1 MNNNKLINLLLNFL
15 QVFMQ
20 MCIVVPMVNILLH
33 GFMRYETFHA
43 LPTLYMGVV
52 VFIFYVAKVCIKNGK
67 LSVMVHLM
75 AIASIWFVVQG
86 SLEDKLL
93 VIIPALVW
101 FNYSMKRTT
110 QKPFLP
116 LDMGILIGTYILGTT
131 ITAES
136 GTVIPLYCTVIYIIS
151 YAIWYD
157 IENVNK
163 LVLENGSVKSFNAEQ
178 AINVNSIMLSIFL
191 VIMLIAMA
199 ILPNRKLQALLNG
212 FLLMTW
218 RIVLAGFKAL
228 NIPMPEGGYELEQ
241 SLENKQEHYEETGG
255 LMLDMTEG
263 NMVLDLIAAAFA
275 LVIFV
280 CMLVLVLKS
289 LKDLRYRHS
298 KGNDVK
304 EFIKPETLKKEKKK
318 EKEQKNFFFNT
329 PNEIA
334 VRKLYQAIITK
345 KLKKGQSVQKSDA
358 PTQITKN
365 VVGLDDKTVAMTQ
378 IYEKARYGDEKI
390 TQDEVNVLR
399 EVRKNL

>member
-1 MNNNKLINLLLNFL
+1 
-15 QVFMQ
+15 MQ
-20 MCIVVPMVNILLH
+20 MCVVVPMVNILLH

-43 LPTLYMGVV
+43 VPTLYIGFVV
-52 VFIFYVAKVCIKNGK
+52 LVFYLAKVCIKNGK
-67 LSVMVHLM
+67 LSVIVHII
-75 AIASIWFVVQG
+75 AIVSIWFVVQG
-86 SLEDKLL
+86 ALEDKLL
-93 VIIPALVW
+93 VIIPAIVW

-110 QKPFLP
+110 QKPFWP
-116 LDMGILIGTYILGTT
+116 LDLGILIGTYILGTT

-151 YAIWYD
+151 YTIWYD
-157 IENVNK
+157 IDNINK
-163 LVLENGSVKSFNAEQ
+163 LVVENGSVKSFNAEQ
-178 AINVNSIMLSIFL
+178 AINVNSIMMSIFL
-191 VIMLIAMA
+191 VIMLTAMA
-199 ILPNRKLQALLNG
+199 ILPNRKLQTLLNG

-218 RIVLAGFKAL
+218 KVVLAGFKAL
-228 NIPMPEGGYELEQ
+228 NIPMPKGGYELEQ
-241 SLENKQEHYEETGG
+241 SLENKQEHYEEDTGG

-263 NMVLDLIAAAFA
+263 NMVLDLIAVAFA

-289 LKDLRYRHS
+289 LKDLKYRHS

-304 EFIKPETLKKEKKK
+304 EFVKPESLKREKKK

-345 KLKKGQSVQKSDA
+345 NLKKGQSVQKSDA

-365 VVGLDDKTVAMTQ
+365 IVGLDENTVAMTQ
-378 IYEKARYGDEKI
+378 IYEKARYGHEKI

-399 EVRKNL
+399 EVRKNK